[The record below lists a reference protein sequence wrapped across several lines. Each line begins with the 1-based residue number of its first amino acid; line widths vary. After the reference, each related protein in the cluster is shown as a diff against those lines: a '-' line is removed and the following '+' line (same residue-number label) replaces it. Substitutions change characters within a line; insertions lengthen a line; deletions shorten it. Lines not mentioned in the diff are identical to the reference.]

1 MFTESLT
8 QFGRRSFAKLAA
20 AGAVMALTGTG
31 ALAQDD
37 AANFYEGK
45 TVTIYVG
52 FSPGG
57 GYDLYGR
64 LAADFLGDHIP
75 GNPTVIVENMP
86 GAGGRRAAQFLY
98 QAAPQDGTALSVIVQ
113 SIALDSAT
121 GAIPGDLDASEFNAI
136 GRLTAN
142 YEMGIVWHEMPVK
155 SFEDAKVHEIA
166 FGSTGAGSASYFV
179 PKMLNDIE
187 GTKFNVIAGYRGTS
201 ASTLAMEQGEI
212 DAAMIG
218 LAGLRASCPDW
229 LPDGTAVPIWQ
240 LAVEPHPDFPDVP
253 AVGQLGNT
261 DAEKEMLRLVA
272 GAASVGR
279 SLVTTPNVPAER
291 VEILRTAFDEMLQD
305 ADFQAA
311 VTQRNQEID
320 PATGAELQQIIADQ
334 MNVSDAAIEQIR
346 GYLVAE

>member
-1 MFTESLT
+1 MFNKLKIGV
-8 QFGRRSFAKLAA
+8 GRRRFTAMIA
-20 AGAVMALTGTG
+20 AGAVAALT
-31 ALAQDD
+31 ANAAPAQND
-37 AANFYEGK
+37 AASFYDGK

-64 LAADFLGDHIP
+64 LAAEFLGKHIP

-98 QAAPQDGTALSVIVQ
+98 QAAPQDGTALAVIVQ

-121 GAIPGDLDASEFNAI
+121 GAIPGNLDATEFNAI

-142 YEMGIVWHEMPVK
+142 YEMGVVWHEKSVK
-155 SFEDAKVHEIA
+155 SIADAKTHEIA

-179 PKMLNDIE
+179 PRMLNDIE
-187 GTKFNVIAGYRGTS
+187 GTKFKVIAGYRGTS

-212 DAAMIG
+212 DAAMVG
-218 LAGLRASCPDW
+218 LASLRASRPDW
-229 LPDGTAVPIWQ
+229 LPDGIALPIWQ
-240 LAVEPHPDFPDVP
+240 LANEPHPDFPDVP

-261 DAEKEMLRLVA
+261 DEERAMLKLVS

-279 SLVTTPNVPAER
+279 SLVTTPNVPQAR
-291 VEILRTAFDEMLQD
+291 VDALRSAFDEMVQD
-305 ADFQAA
+305 PDFLAA
-311 VTQRNQEID
+311 AKKRNQEID
-320 PATGAELQQIIADQ
+320 PASGSELQQIIAEQ
-334 MNVSDAAIEQIR
+334 MDVPSDVIDKVR
-346 GYLVAE
+346 DYLVAK

>member
-1 MFTESLT
+1 MSFNHLT
-8 QFGRRSFAKLAA
+8 RIGRRSFAKLLATGSLAA
-20 AGAVMALTGTG
+20 LCGTA

-37 AANFYEGK
+37 VADFYEGK

-64 LAADFLGDHIP
+64 LAADFLGEHIP

-86 GAGGRRAAQFLY
+86 GAGGRRAAQYLY
-98 QAAPQDGTALSVIVQ
+98 EAAPQDGTSLAVIVQ

-142 YEMGIVWHEMPVK
+142 YELGIVWNESPVK
-155 SFEDAKVHEIA
+155 TFDDAKENEVA
-166 FGSTGAGSASYFV
+166 FGSTGAGSASSFV

-218 LAGLRASCPDW
+218 LAGLRASRPDW
-229 LPDGTAVPIWQ
+229 LPDGIAVPIWQ
-240 LAVEPHPDFPDVP
+240 LANEPHPDFPEVP
-253 AVGQLGNT
+253 AVGQLGST
-261 DAEKEMLRLVA
+261 DEEKAMLKLVA

-279 SLVTTPNVPAER
+279 SLVTTPNVPEER
-291 VEILRTAFDEMLQD
+291 IEALRTAFDEMVED
-305 ADFQAA
+305 PDFLAA
-311 VTQRNQEID
+311 AKERNQEID
-320 PATGAELQQIIADQ
+320 PATGSELQQIIDDQ
-334 MNVSDAAIEQIR
+334 MNVSDAVIEKTR
-346 GYLVAE
+346 EYLVAE